1 VAPTTDERVLIINA
15 DDFGIAEG
23 VNSGIR
29 EAHDAGVVT
38 STSLL
43 ANGAAFDHAVAIA
56 NGSDRMLGIGV
67 HLDFVQGRP
76 LTSARTLVDDRT
88 GRFQSLSALTRR
100 ALLGRVDPHDVMTEA
115 VAQIERVRRTGLAIT
130 HVDSH
135 RHAHLLPGV
144 WSAVVDAATSEGIR
158 FVRVPVERHSADAY
172 MGATLKML
180 ALRAAAR
187 AAAEVRSPPRHT
199 DNFLG
204 LSLQGRHHF
213 ATLLLRALNSLPR
226 GTTELMVHPGHADA
240 SLSALDSY
248 RTPREGE
255 LRALLSAPIR
265 ERLRRGDIR
274 LTHFGTLA

>member
-1 VAPTTDERVLIINA
+1 
-15 DDFGIAEG
+15 
-23 VNSGIR
+23 
-29 EAHDAGVVT
+29 VVT

-43 ANGAAFDHAVAIA
+43 ANGVAFDHAVAIA
-56 NGSDRMLGIGV
+56 HGVDRVLGIGV

-76 LTSARTLVDDRT
+76 LTSPRTLVDKT
-88 GRFQSLSALTRR
+88 GHFQSLPTLARR
-100 ALLGRVDPHDVMTEA
+100 AMLGRVDPHDVMTEA
-115 VAQIERVRRTGLAIT
+115 VAQIERVRRAGLAIT

-144 WSAVVDAATSEGIR
+144 WGAVVDAAASEGIA
-158 FVRVPVERHSADAY
+158 FVRVPVERRSADSSL
-172 MGATLKML
+172 GATLKML

-187 AAAEVRSPPRHT
+187 FDAKVRPFPRHSH
-199 DNFLG
+199 NFIG

-213 ATLLLRALNSLPR
+213 GMLLLRALNSLPG

-240 SLSALDSY
+240 SLSAFDSY

-255 LRALLSAPIR
+255 LRALLSAPVR

-274 LTHFGTLA
+274 LTHFGALT

>member
-1 VAPTTDERVLIINA
+1 MAPTTDERVLVVNA
-15 DDFGIAEG
+15 DDFGITEG
-23 VNSGIR
+23 VNRGIR

-43 ANGAAFDHAVAIA
+43 ATGVAFDHAVALA
-56 NGSDRMLGIGV
+56 RGVDRVLGIGV

-76 LTSARTLVDDRT
+76 LTHPRSLVDRT
-88 GRFQSLSALTRR
+88 GHFQSLATLARR
-100 ALLGRVDPHDVMTEA
+100 ALLGRIDPHDVVMEA
-115 VAQIERVRRTGLAIT
+115 VAQIDRVRHAGLAIT

-144 WSAVVDAATSEGIR
+144 WGAVVEAAASNGIGV
-158 FVRVPVERHSADAY
+158 VRVPVERHSDDANLV
-172 MGATLKML
+172 AKLKML

-187 AAAEVRSPPRHT
+187 VAAGVRPVPRHA
-199 DNFLG
+199 DNFVG

-213 ATLLLRALNSLPR
+213 GSLLLKALDSLPR

-240 SLSALDSY
+240 ALSALDSY
-248 RTPREGE
+248 RTPREAE
-255 LRALLSAPIR
+255 LRALLSAPVR

-274 LTHFGTLA
+274 LTHFGALA